1 MRNTMRKI
9 AAALA
14 AGALI
19 FSAGAFAKDGHI
31 KVGVITGPEFQI
43 AETVKQIAKE
53 KYSLEVELVPFTE
66 YVPVNVALESKE
78 LDANAIQHYPYLAEQ
93 SKDRG
98 WTDLVVVG
106 NTFVYPMAAYSHKI
120 KSLEEVKDGM
130 TVAIPSDKT
139 NEGRALLLLQ
149 AKGLIT
155 LKNPKD
161 LNSSILDIVENP
173 KNLNIKTIDGNLIP
187 RALSQLDFAVI
198 NNTFAGQGG
207 LTIEKDGIFVENADS
222 PYVNII
228 VARKDNAEDPD
239 VKNFVKA
246 YNDEKTYEAAKKL
259 FGEVVKGWK

>member
-1 MRNTMRKI
+1 MRNTMRKL

-149 AKGLIT
+149 A
-155 LKNPKD
+155 
-161 LNSSILDIVENP
+161 
-173 KNLNIKTIDGNLIP
+173 
-187 RALSQLDFAVI
+187 AVI

-207 LTIEKDGIFVENADS
+207 LTIEKDGIFVEDADS

-246 YNDEKTYEAAKKL
+246 YNDEQTYEAAKKL

>member
-1 MRNTMRKI
+1 MRNTMRKL

-155 LKNPKD
+155 LKNPK
-161 LNSSILDIVENP
+161 E
-173 KNLNIKTIDGNLIP
+173 TIDGNLIP

-207 LTIEKDGIFVENADS
+207 LTIEKDGIFVEDADS

-246 YNDEKTYEAAKKL
+246 YNDEQTYEAAKKL

>member
-1 MRNTMRKI
+1 MRNTMRKL

-161 LNSSILDIVENP
+161 LNSSVLDIVENP
-173 KNLNIKTIDGNLIP
+173 QNLNIKTIDGNLIP
-187 RALSQLDFAVI
+187 RALSQLDFAV
-198 NNTFAGQGG
+198 
-207 LTIEKDGIFVENADS
+207 EKDGIFVEDADS

-246 YNDEKTYEAAKKL
+246 YNDEQTYEAAKKL